1 MVKSLIH
8 HNYNNI
14 RTDMLQNVSELLVSQ
29 FVAAIDG
36 DKNKANT
43 DKAVLNAVQSAA
55 NGIMMDILGERK
67 VKTKA

>member
-1 MVKSLIH
+1 
-8 HNYNNI
+8 
-14 RTDMLQNVSELLVSQ
+14 MLQNVSELLVSQ

>member
-1 MVKSLIH
+1 MVDSLIH

-14 RTDMLQNVSELLVSQ
+14 RTDMLQNVSELLVNR
-29 FVAAIDG
+29 FVAAING

-43 DKAVLNAVQSAA
+43 DKAILNAVESAA
-55 NGIMMDILGERK
+55 NGIMKDLLGERK